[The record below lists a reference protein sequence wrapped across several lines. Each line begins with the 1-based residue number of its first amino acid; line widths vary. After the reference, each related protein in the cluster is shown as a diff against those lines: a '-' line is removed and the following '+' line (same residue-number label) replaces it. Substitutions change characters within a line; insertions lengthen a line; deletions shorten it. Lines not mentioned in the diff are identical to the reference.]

1 MNIAI
6 DNLFAQT
13 QPLMAPVLKANKL
26 AVANMEKIVTLQMD
40 SLRTYVDLG
49 MGQLK
54 AAVEVN
60 NPEDLRAFVNSQV
73 EVASTIRQR
82 LLNDTKALADLGTN
96 YKTEINKLTEENVG
110 ELTQKTVEAVDAAVK
125 NVQKAA

>member
-26 AVANMEKIVTLQMD
+26 AVANMEKIVALQMD

-54 AAVEVN
+54 AAVAVS
-60 NPEDLRAFVNSQV
+60 NPEDLHTFVNKQV

-82 LLNDTKALADLGTN
+82 LLNNTKALADLGTN
-96 YKTEINKLTEENVG
+96 YKAEINKLTEENVG